1 MPMDHIHWSRPG
13 QFYSLGISYPPE
25 RLIRLLSPLSSMNAN
40 PWLLIT
46 LRHSLEHLMS
56 FWSDCTSPMLWFCL
70 IPWCW
75 FLGPNMMQRFIL
87 QIKHPVNSTWLDL
100 YSLFCREF
108 QGVLLHPLRFCA
120 RPHASVTADSNN
132 QCCLGRFQQ
141 FFFLPWFLPQVRG
154 VKEPSFQSHFRHRGC
169 DSIIPDAFPS
179 VGHSPFFTGLAWKPL
194 RPSSLGHFLWRTKWL
209 PRDNEG
215 LVMAIHACG
224 GYRKTPS

>member
-25 RLIRLLSPLSSMNAN
+25 RLIMQASQSPVQHECQPLTPHNIAPQLGAPHVLLVGLHLSYAV
-40 PWLLIT
+40 I
-46 LRHSLEHLMS
+46 
-56 FWSDCTSPMLWFCL
+56 L

-141 FFFLPWFLPQVRG
+141 FFFYHDFCPKWEELKNLL
-154 VKEPSFQSHFRHRGC
+154 FRA
-169 DSIIPDAFPS
+169 I
-179 VGHSPFFTGLAWKPL
+179 
-194 RPSSLGHFLWRTKWL
+194 LGT
-209 PRDNEG
+209 EA
-215 LVMAIHACG
+215 VIQ
-224 GYRKTPS
+224 